1 MARKKGAY
9 VLFFSKLDEHIPKWM
24 FLPIFAQSYFHF
36 THFLRQS
43 LIIDHQKYAKVRLA
57 IKVRKKKNWCRAEE
71 EKCGGNDDD
80 GGDSC
85 NCGCYHNRNV
95 IVDYFDERVSGNG

>member
-24 FLPIFAQSYFHF
+24 FFPIFAQSYFH
-36 THFLRQS
+36 
-43 LIIDHQKYAKVRLA
+43 KN
-57 IKVRKKKNWCRAEE
+57 NWCRVEE
-71 EKCGGNDDD
+71 ENCGGDDD
-80 GGDSC
+80 GGGDGC
-85 NCGCYHNRNV
+85 NCGCDHNRNV